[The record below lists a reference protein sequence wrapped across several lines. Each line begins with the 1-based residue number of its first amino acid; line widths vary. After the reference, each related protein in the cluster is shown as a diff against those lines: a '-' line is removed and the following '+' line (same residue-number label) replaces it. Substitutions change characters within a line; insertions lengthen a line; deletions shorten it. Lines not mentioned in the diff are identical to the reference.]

1 MLRQKLHKFKFN
13 GIEKKRNK
21 SIIRQGIIGVKT
33 LNVGKLTKN
42 EVESSRKVITK
53 YTKRNCK
60 IWIKLNQ
67 TFPLTKKNI
76 SSRMGKGI
84 GKFYKSIYFL
94 KKGNVI
100 FEVLYNTLISKYLVK
115 NFLKKACKKLSIQ
128 VAIYYRNI
136 KGI

>member
-13 GIEKKRNK
+13 GIEKKKNK

-60 IWIKLNQ
+60 I
-67 TFPLTKKNI
+67 
-76 SSRMGKGI
+76 
-84 GKFYKSIYFL
+84 
-94 KKGNVI
+94 
-100 FEVLYNTLISKYLVK
+100 
-115 NFLKKACKKLSIQ
+115 
-128 VAIYYRNI
+128 
-136 KGI
+136 